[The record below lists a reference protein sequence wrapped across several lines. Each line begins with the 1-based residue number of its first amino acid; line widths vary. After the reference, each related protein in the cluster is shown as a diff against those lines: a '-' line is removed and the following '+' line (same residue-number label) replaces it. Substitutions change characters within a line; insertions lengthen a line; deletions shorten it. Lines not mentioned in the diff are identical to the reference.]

1 MFSDHNGIKLE
12 ISKISGLPRY
22 LGIKHFKKKK
32 HHNLCSRRRWDLSGV
47 FERQVGFER
56 TER

>member
-22 LGIKHFKKKK
+22 LGIKHFKKK
-32 HHNLCSRRRWDLSGV
+32 NITICVLEGDG
-47 FERQVGFER
+47 
-56 TER
+56 T